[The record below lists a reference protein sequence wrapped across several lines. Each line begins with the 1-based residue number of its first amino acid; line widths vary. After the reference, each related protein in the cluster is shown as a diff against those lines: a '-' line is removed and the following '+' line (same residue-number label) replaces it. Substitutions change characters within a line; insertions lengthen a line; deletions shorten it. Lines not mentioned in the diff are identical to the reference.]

1 MGQQWSPA
9 TGVGEGADLE
19 EARASGRQGE
29 LTGPNGGGGERP
41 MQADGVS
48 PRWRR
53 RLDVSTTAWRG
64 GAQSGG
70 WGRMRGAGVPHPRGI
85 DRRLTIR
92 EAPAAM
98 AISTG
103 TEEDDSG
110 ALVGALLKEE
120 GMGGEGRVEGA
131 EAMMTLMVGTAGA
144 RLSSRGGQCCG
155 RRELAGTRG
164 RRGMARSGEASI
176 G

>member
-1 MGQQWSPA
+1 
-9 TGVGEGADLE
+9 
-19 EARASGRQGE
+19 
-29 LTGPNGGGGERP
+29 